1 MCTLYVVVTLIT
13 DFALLSFKIMYSG
26 TVSVPFAIREVLS
39 SNPLYFQAIQFG
51 IANYTALA
59 QRIRPE
65 VEKITATQVNIG
77 TIVVAI
83 KRFADILQK
92 EQRQADNLMGNKKG
106 HFGEGTRM
114 SLTGSIIDVDF
125 DDRDFEQLSNILD
138 EMFEKDGRS
147 SSPFYYNL
155 FQTNKQLR
163 LFAEDV
169 QEIRNI
175 LSLASQKFDGRMRA
189 GLSKITITLP
199 SSVSTR
205 SVEGPQRNPY
215 NLLSIVSD
223 VLYKNQIILHDAF
236 FTPNEIVLILNEKD
250 AARAYELLRA
260 KIVTKGQ

>member
-1 MCTLYVVVTLIT
+1 
-13 DFALLSFKIMYSG
+13 MYSG
-26 TVSVPFAIREVLS
+26 AVSVPFAIREVLS
-39 SNPLYFQAIQFG
+39 SHPLYFQAIQFG

-83 KRFADILQK
+83 KRFADMLQK
-92 EQRQADNLMGNKKG
+92 EQRQEDNLIGDKKD

-138 EMFEKDGRS
+138 EMFENDSR
-147 SSPFYYNL
+147 SSPFYYNV
-155 FQTNKQLR
+155 FQTNRQLR

-169 QEIRNI
+169 KEIRNI

-199 SSVSTR
+199 SSR

-223 VLYKNQIILHDAF
+223 VLYRNQIILHDAF

-250 AARAYELLRA
+250 AGRAYELLRA

>member
-1 MCTLYVVVTLIT
+1 MVTLIT
-13 DFALLSFKIMYSG
+13 DFALILFNIMYSG

-92 EQRQADNLMGNKKG
+92 EQRKEDNMMGNKKV

-138 EMFEKDGRS
+138 EMFEKDGR

-199 SSVSTR
+199 SSASTR

>member
-1 MCTLYVVVTLIT
+1 
-13 DFALLSFKIMYSG
+13 MYSG

-77 TIVVAI
+77 TLVVAI

-92 EQRQADNLMGNKKG
+92 EQRKEDNMMGNKKV

-138 EMFEKDGRS
+138 EMFEKDGR

-199 SSVSTR
+199 SSASTR
-205 SVEGPQRNPY
+205 SAEGPQRNPY

>member
-1 MCTLYVVVTLIT
+1 
-13 DFALLSFKIMYSG
+13 MYSSP
-26 TVSVPFAIREVLS
+26 VSVPFAIREVLS
-39 SNPLYFQAIQFG
+39 SNPLYFQAIQLG

-65 VEKITATQVNIG
+65 VERITTSRVNVG

-83 KRFADILQK
+83 KRFADSLRK
-92 EQRQADNLMGNKKG
+92 EQRQDDNLIGNSG
-106 HFGEGTRM
+106 SHFGEGTRM

-125 DDRDFEQLSNILD
+125 DDTDFEQLSNILD
-138 EMFEKDGRS
+138 EMIEKDNQ

-155 FQTNKQLR
+155 FQTKKQLR

-169 QEIRNI
+169 TEIRNI
-175 LSLASQKFDGRMRA
+175 LSLASQKFAGRMRA

-199 SSVSTR
+199 SPVGESV
-205 SVEGPQRNPY
+205 QKDPY
-215 NLLSIVSD
+215 NLLSVVSN
-223 VLYKNQIILHDAF
+223 VLYKNQIRLRDAF

-260 KIVTKGQ
+260 KIVTKSP

>member
-1 MCTLYVVVTLIT
+1 
-13 DFALLSFKIMYSG
+13 MYSG
-26 TVSVPFAIREVLS
+26 PVSVPFAIRELLS
-39 SNPLYFQAIQFG
+39 SNPLYFQAIQLG

-65 VEKITATQVNIG
+65 VERITTSRVNVG

-83 KRFADILQK
+83 KRFADSLRK
-92 EQRQADNLMGNKKG
+92 EQLQDVNLIGNSSS

-125 DDRDFEQLSNILD
+125 DDRDFEQLSSILD
-138 EMFEKDGRS
+138 EMIEKDNQ

-169 QEIRNI
+169 TEIRNM
-175 LSLASQKFDGRMRA
+175 LSLASQKFAGRMSA
-189 GLSKITITLP
+189 GLSRITITLP
-199 SSVSTR
+199 SPVGKSN
-205 SVEGPQRNPY
+205 EGIQKDPY
-215 NLLSIVSD
+215 NLLSVVSD
-223 VLYKNQIILHDAF
+223 VLYKNQIRLRDAF

-250 AARAYELLRA
+250 AARAYELLRT
-260 KIVTKGQ
+260 KMVTKVNEAP

>member
-1 MCTLYVVVTLIT
+1 M
-13 DFALLSFKIMYSG
+13 FSSP
-26 TVSVPFAIREVLS
+26 VSVPFAIREVLS
-39 SNPLYFQAIQFG
+39 SNPLYFQAIQLG

-65 VEKITATQVNIG
+65 VERITTSRVNVG

-83 KRFADILQK
+83 KRFADSLRE
-92 EQRQADNLMGNKKG
+92 EQRQDDNLVGNSSS

-138 EMFEKDGRS
+138 EMIEKDGRS

-199 SSVSTR
+199 PSVSTR
-205 SVEGPQRNPY
+205 SAEVPPRNPY

-236 FTPNEIVLILNEKD
+236 SHPMK
-250 AARAYELLRA
+250 
-260 KIVTKGQ
+260 

>member
-1 MCTLYVVVTLIT
+1 VVTLIT
-13 DFALLSFKIMYSG
+13 DFALILFNIMYSG

-92 EQRQADNLMGNKKG
+92 EQRKEDNMMGNKKV

-138 EMFEKDGRS
+138 EMFEKDGR

-199 SSVSTR
+199 SSASTR
-205 SVEGPQRNPY
+205 SAEGPQRNPY

>member
-1 MCTLYVVVTLIT
+1 VVTLIT
-13 DFALLSFKIMYSG
+13 DFALILFNIMYSG

-92 EQRQADNLMGNKKG
+92 EQRKEDNMMGNKKV

-125 DDRDFEQLSNILD
+125 NDRDFEQLSNILD
-138 EMFEKDGRS
+138 EMFEKDGR

-199 SSVSTR
+199 SSASTR
-205 SVEGPQRNPY
+205 SAEGPQRNPY

>member
-1 MCTLYVVVTLIT
+1 
-13 DFALLSFKIMYSG
+13 MYSG
-26 TVSVPFAIREVLS
+26 PVSVPFAIREVLS
-39 SNPLYFQAIQFG
+39 SNPLYFQAIQLG

-65 VEKITATQVNIG
+65 VERITTSRVNVG

-83 KRFADILQK
+83 KRFADSLRK
-92 EQRQADNLMGNKKG
+92 EQRQDVNLIGNSSR

-138 EMFEKDGRS
+138 EMIEDNQ

-169 QEIRNI
+169 TEIRNI
-175 LSLASQKFDGRMRA
+175 LSLASQKFAGKMSA

-199 SSVSTR
+199 SPLGANSN
-205 SVEGPQRNPY
+205 EGIQKDPY
-215 NLLSIVSD
+215 NLLSVVSD
-223 VLYKNQIILHDAF
+223 VLYKNQIRLRDAF
-236 FTPNEIVLILNEKD
+236 FTPNEIVLILDEKD

-260 KIVTKGQ
+260 KMVTKANEAP

>member
-1 MCTLYVVVTLIT
+1 
-13 DFALLSFKIMYSG
+13 
-26 TVSVPFAIREVLS
+26 
-39 SNPLYFQAIQFG
+39 
-51 IANYTALA
+51 
-59 QRIRPE
+59 
-65 VEKITATQVNIG
+65 
-77 TIVVAI
+77 
-83 KRFADILQK
+83 
-92 EQRQADNLMGNKKG
+92 MGNKKG

-138 EMFEKDGRS
+138 EMFEKDSRS

-175 LSLASQKFDGRMRA
+175 LSLASQKFEGRMRA

-199 SSVSTR
+199 SSASTR
-205 SVEGPQRNPY
+205 SVEGPQGNPY

>member
-1 MCTLYVVVTLIT
+1 MVTLIT
-13 DFALLSFKIMYSG
+13 DFALILFNIMYSG

-92 EQRQADNLMGNKKG
+92 EQRKEDNMMGNKKAD
-106 HFGEGTRM
+106 FGEGTRM

-125 DDRDFEQLSNILD
+125 NDRDFEQLSNILD
-138 EMFEKDGRS
+138 EMFEKDGR

-199 SSVSTR
+199 SSASTR
-205 SVEGPQRNPY
+205 SAEGPQRNPY